1 MTAEA
6 IIVQQIVDINNF
18 LKLLVSES
26 YQSWWINHGLEFFGI
41 LVTVFISIR
50 LHFMSKRLSAKDK
63 FEHEKE
69 IMKEISKIPLY
80 QSIVLSDVKKYTP
93 FRTDYSNQTYYKQG
107 AELYTCI
114 PEFGVQV
121 ILMPRNNDE
130 IPVGLIPF
138 DWIEIIREHDSED
151 NKPIIVC
158 KFKGVR
164 WHKNFKSPF
173 KEINY
178 LFKNNDYQEGHDPKF
193 LMYTTVRNSTGTNN

>member
-1 MTAEA
+1 MKN
-6 IIVQQIVDINNF
+6 INLIFNF
-18 LKLLVSES
+18 WDSLIALISLAV
-26 YQSWWINHGLEFFGI
+26 G
-41 LVTVFISIR
+41 VFIAFWIQS
-50 LHFMSKRLSAKDK
+50 LSKQLSARDK

-69 IMKEISKIPLY
+69 IMKEISKMTLY
-80 QSIVLSDVKKYTP
+80 QSIILADIKKYKP

-121 ILMPRNNDE
+121 ILMPSSDE

-158 KFKGVR
+158 KFKGVK
-164 WHKNFKSPF
+164 WYKNFK
-173 KEINY
+173 Y
-178 LFKNNDYQEGHDPKF
+178 
-193 LMYTTVRNSTGTNN
+193 

>member
-1 MTAEA
+1 MNY
-6 IIVQQIVDINNF
+6 IFNF
-18 LKLLVSES
+18 WDSLIALVSLS
-26 YQSWWINHGLEFFGI
+26 VS
-41 LVTVFISIR
+41 VFIAFWIQS
-50 LHFMSKRLSAKDK
+50 LSKRLSARDK

-69 IMKEISKIPLY
+69 IIKEISKMTLY
-80 QSIVLSDVKKYTP
+80 QSIILADVKKYKP

-121 ILMPRNNDE
+121 ILMPSSDE

-158 KFKGVR
+158 KFKGVN
-164 WHKNFKSPF
+164 WYKNFKSPF
-173 KEINY
+173 KEIDY
-178 LFKNNDYQEGHDPKF
+178 LHKNNNYKEGSDPKF
-193 LMYTTVRNSTGTNN
+193 LMYTAARDA

>member
-1 MTAEA
+1 MTVETT
-6 IIVQQIVDINNF
+6 IIQQIVDINNS
-18 LKLLVSES
+18 LKLLVSLES
-26 YQSWWINHGLEFFGI
+26 HQNWWTDHGLELVGI
-41 LVTVFISIR
+41 SVTTFIAVY
-50 LHFMSKRLSAKDK
+50 LHILTRRLSARDK

-69 IMKEISKIPLY
+69 ITREIAKINLY
-80 QSIVLSDVKKYTP
+80 QSIILADVKKYTP

-114 PEFGVQV
+114 PEYGVQV
-121 ILMPRNNDE
+121 ILMPSNDE

-158 KFKGVR
+158 KFNGLK
-164 WHKNFKSPF
+164 WYKNFKSPF

-178 LFKNNDYQEGHDPKF
+178 LHKNNDYVEGIDPNF
-193 LMYTTVRNSTGTNN
+193 LMYTTFRD